1 MGTHDNEC
9 SVYSCGWDSGTQ
21 SDINGQSS
29 EIQIQYEV
37 QLVVVFQCC
46 LSGLTNI
53 CNYSIHHKLFQM

>member
-9 SVYSCGWDSGTQ
+9 SVYSCGLDPGTQ
-21 SDINGQSS
+21 SDTNGQSS
-29 EIQIQYEV
+29 EIQITTI
-37 QLVVVFQCC
+37 QLVVMFQCC